1 MTNLTFEFK
10 QLLVPVGQNI
20 LLQDI
25 SWNRYE
31 SILSGYGDYGVRR
44 ASRIAYCDEVLEIMV
59 PLPEHEYLKRRIGS
73 LIEDLLE
80 ELDIELAQGSRRSF
94 LRRSLEF
101 EGFGSTT
108 WKKQQK
114 MAGAEPD
121 ECFYIQNFAA
131 VRGRVDIDLER
142 DLPPDLVL
150 EIDITSKSLDR
161 LTIYARLGVPE
172 VWQVERNQLRIYQLV
187 NGLYEETES
196 SLAFPEFPA
205 KLLLPFVQDH
215 LASGRIALRQA
226 FRTWVRSRLFQS

>member
-10 QLLVPVGQNI
+10 QLLVPTGQSI

-25 SWNRYE
+25 NWNRYE
-31 SILSGYGDYGVRR
+31 SILSGYGDYYVRR
-44 ASRIAYCDEVLEIMV
+44 TSRIAYCDEVLEIMV

-80 ELDIELAQGSRRSF
+80 ELDIE
-94 LRRSLEF
+94 F

-131 VRGRVDIDLER
+131 VRGRVDINLER
-142 DLPPDLVL
+142 DPPPDLVV

-187 NGLYEETES
+187 NGSYEETES

-205 KLLLPFVQDH
+205 KLLLPFVQEH
-215 LASGRIALRQA
+215 SASGRIALRQA
-226 FRTWVRSRLFQS
+226 FRAWVRSRLFQS